1 MFRTPLFL
9 VILGSESCAPS
20 ELEKCLVVLQSV
32 AKSDDL
38 ALATTKRDLQL
49 VCR

>member
-1 MFRTPLFL
+1 MVFFA
-9 VILGSESCAPS
+9 VILGTESCAPN
-20 ELEKCLVVLQSV
+20 ELEENCLVVLQSV

-38 ALATTKRDLQL
+38 ALATTKHDLQL